1 MITTQLKGWLIAG
14 AIAVAGVAAGWFWLQ
29 RQQTALPASFASA
42 NGRIEATEYDI
53 ATKLAGRIEAV
64 LAAEGDRVAAG
75 QVLVRMD
82 VQDLQAGLRQA
93 EAQIR
98 QAREDKRQALALVN
112 QQQAN
117 IKQTVAAVAQ
127 RESELVMAQKDY
139 ERAEALLKKELIA
152 KQEFEQDQTRLST
165 AEATL
170 AQEQAKKLVAEALL
184 NQAAAQIDQRE
195 AVIDAALANLQKLK
209 VEINDT
215 VLKSP
220 IEGRVLYRL
229 AEPGEVLA
237 AGGKV
242 LTILQLT
249 DVYMTV
255 FLPTTLAGRLN
266 VGAEARIIL
275 DAAPQYVIPASVS
288 FVAPRSQF
296 TPKEVETKSERDK
309 LMFRVKVKI
318 APELLTKYIER
329 VRTGLPGVAYVRL
342 DNAAPWP
349 ENLQVKLP

>member
-1 MITTQLKGWLIAG
+1 MIATKFTTWVIAG
-14 AIAVAGVAAGWFWLQ
+14 VVVAAGVAAGWFWLQ
-29 RQQTALPASFASA
+29 RQQTALPAGFASA

-53 ATKLAGRIEAV
+53 ATKIAGRIEAV

-82 VQDLQAGLRQA
+82 VQDLRAGLRQA

-117 IKQTVAAVAQ
+117 IKQAAAAVAQ

-139 ERAEALLKKELIA
+139 QRAEALLKRELIA
-152 KQEFEQDQTRLST
+152 KQEFEQDQTRLRT

-184 NQAAAQIDQRE
+184 NQATAQIDQRD

-255 FLPTTLAGRLN
+255 FLPTTLAGRLH

-275 DAAPQYVIPASVS
+275 DAAPQYIIPASVS

-349 ENLQVKLP
+349 DNLQVKLP

>member
-1 MITTQLKGWLIAG
+1 MNFTKLTTWLIAG
-14 AIAVAGVAAGWFWLQ
+14 AVVAAGVAAGWFWLQ

-53 ATKLAGRIEAV
+53 ATKIAGRIEAV

-117 IKQTVAAVAQ
+117 IKQAAAAVAQ

-139 ERAEALLKKELIA
+139 ERAQALLKKELIA
-152 KQEFEQDQTRLST
+152 KQEFEQDQTRLRT

-184 NQAAAQIDQRE
+184 NQAAAQIDQRD

-255 FLPTTLAGRLN
+255 FLPTTLAGRLH

-342 DNAAPWP
+342 DNAVPWP

>member
-1 MITTQLKGWLIAG
+1 MITAKLKGWLIA
-14 AIAVAGVAAGWFWLQ
+14 AVVVVAALAAIMVWLQ
-29 RQQTALPASFASA
+29 RQQAALPAGFASA

-53 ATKLAGRIEAV
+53 ATKRAGRIEAV
-64 LAAEGDRVAAG
+64 LVAEGDRVAAG
-75 QVLVRMD
+75 QLLVRMD
-82 VQDLQAGLRQA
+82 VQDLQAELRQA
-93 EAQIR
+93 EAQLR
-98 QAREDKRQALALVN
+98 QAREDKRQALAMVN

-127 RESELVMAQKDY
+127 RESELVMAQKDF

-152 KQEFEQDQTRLST
+152 KQEFEQDQTRLRT

-184 NQAAAQIDQRE
+184 NQASAQIDQRE
-195 AVIDAALANLQKLK
+195 AMIDAALANIQKIK
-209 VEINDT
+209 IEINDS

-220 IEGRVLYRL
+220 IDGRVLYRL

-242 LTILQLT
+242 LTILQLA

-255 FLPTTLAGRLN
+255 FLPTSLAGRLS

-275 DAAPQYVIPASVS
+275 DAVPQYVIPASVS
-288 FVAPRSQF
+288 FVAARSQF

-318 APELLTKYIER
+318 APELLKKYIER

-342 DNAAPWP
+342 DDSAPWP

>member
-1 MITTQLKGWLIAG
+1 MISTKLTTWLIAG
-14 AIAVAGVAAGWFWLQ
+14 AVVAAGVAAGWFWLQ

-53 ATKLAGRIEAV
+53 ATKIAGRIEAV
-64 LAAEGDRVAAG
+64 LAAEGDRVTAG

-82 VQDLQAGLRQA
+82 AQDLQAGLRQA

-117 IKQTVAAVAQ
+117 IKQAAAAVAQ
-127 RESELVMAQKDY
+127 RESEWVMAQKDY
-139 ERAEALLKKELIA
+139 ERAQALLKKELIA
-152 KQEFEQDQTRLST
+152 KQEFEQDQTRLRT

-184 NQAAAQIDQRE
+184 NQAAAQIDQRD
-195 AVIDAALANLQKLK
+195 AVIDAALANLQRLK

-255 FLPTTLAGRLN
+255 FLPTTLAGRLH

-275 DAAPQYVIPASVS
+275 DAVPQYVIPASVS

>member
-1 MITTQLKGWLIAG
+1 MITPKFKGWMIAG
-14 AIAVAGVAAGWFWLQ
+14 VVVVTALVAIAVWLR
-29 RQQTALPASFASA
+29 RQPATLPASFASG

-53 ATKLAGRIEAV
+53 ATKRAGRIEAV
-64 LAAEGDRVAAG
+64 LVAEGDRVAAG

-139 ERAEALLKKELIA
+139 ERAEMLLKRELIA
-152 KQEFEQDQTRLST
+152 KQEFEQDQTRLRT

-184 NQAAAQIDQRE
+184 NQAAAQIDQRD

-255 FLPTTLAGRLN
+255 FLPTTLAGRLH

-342 DNAAPWP
+342 DNAAAWP

>member
-1 MITTQLKGWLIAG
+1 
-14 AIAVAGVAAGWFWLQ
+14 
-29 RQQTALPASFASA
+29 
-42 NGRIEATEYDI
+42 
-53 ATKLAGRIEAV
+53 
-64 LAAEGDRVAAG
+64 
-75 QVLVRMD
+75 
-82 VQDLQAGLRQA
+82 
-93 EAQIR
+93 
-98 QAREDKRQALALVN
+98 
-112 QQQAN
+112 
-117 IKQTVAAVAQ
+117 
-127 RESELVMAQKDY
+127 
-139 ERAEALLKKELIA
+139 
-152 KQEFEQDQTRLST
+152 
-165 AEATL
+165 
-170 AQEQAKKLVAEALL
+170 
-184 NQAAAQIDQRE
+184 
-195 AVIDAALANLQKLK
+195 
-209 VEINDT
+209 
-215 VLKSP
+215 
-220 IEGRVLYRL
+220 L

-255 FLPTTLAGRLN
+255 FLPTTLAGRLH

-275 DAAPQYVIPASVS
+275 DAVPQYVIPASVS

>member
-1 MITTQLKGWLIAG
+1 MITAKFKGWMIAG
-14 AIAVAGVAAGWFWLQ
+14 VVVVAAVVAITVWLR
-29 RQQTALPASFASA
+29 RQPATLPASFASG

-53 ATKLAGRIEAV
+53 ATKRAGRVEAV

-82 VQDLQAGLRQA
+82 VQDLQAELRQA

-139 ERAEALLKKELIA
+139 ERAETLLKKELIA
-152 KQEFEQDQTRLST
+152 KQEFEQDQTRLRT

-184 NQAAAQIDQRE
+184 NQAAAQIDQRD
-195 AVIDAALANLQKLK
+195 AVIEAALANLQKLK
-209 VEINDT
+209 VDINDT

-255 FLPTTLAGRLN
+255 FLPTTLAGRLS

-275 DAAPQYVIPASVS
+275 DAAPQYVIPASIS

-309 LMFRVKVKI
+309 LMFRVKVKV

-342 DNAAPWP
+342 DNAAAWP

>member
-14 AIAVAGVAAGWFWLQ
+14 AIAAAGVAAGWFWLQ

-266 VGAEARIIL
+266 VGADARIIL

-342 DNAAPWP
+342 DNAAAWP